1 MQARMMAEIVKREPR
16 PRPQKGRP
24 VWFGRRNPAQ
34 SRITGKMSLRQ
45 LYDFIRMLDGTG
57 YPAAFTEEGGLRL
70 EFRDAKLKGK
80 VLEAIQ
86 HGVPLVTTSIGAEGI
101 AGAADIMFIADSAE
115 AFAEAIAKVL
125 AEEGDFRDKLARY
138 GPWLRQNFGREKA
151 AAIVLEDFGPVV
163 SRFACVPGDGVPE

>member
-1 MQARMMAEIVKREPR
+1 VGSNPTEAVLAMQSGQVTVHGYVSDQELAALY
-16 PRPQKGRP
+16 
-24 VWFGRRNPAQ
+24 RRVGCSVVP
-34 SRITGKMSLRQ
+34 LR
-45 LYDFIRMLDGTG
+45 YGAG
-57 YPAAFTEEGGLRL
+57 V
-70 EFRDAKLKGK
+70 KGK

-101 AGAADIMFIADSAE
+101 AGAADIMFVADSAE

-163 SRFACVPGDGVPE
+163 SRFACDPGDGVPE